1 MSLGL
6 EAVAMVSALLAALP
20 VAVMLLN
27 LPFYRSPRE
36 HPNGPDGAAVSVL
49 IPARDEAATIEAAV
63 LAALASRNVDL
74 EVVVLDDH
82 STDGTAAIVRTIA
95 AADPRV
101 RVARAPPLP
110 PGWSGKQHACATLAG
125 LARHPL
131 LVFVDADVRLAPD
144 ALARIAG
151 FMAARRLALASGF
164 PRQETGTLAEKLVI
178 PLMHLL
184 LLGYLPM
191 LGMRFTRMVAF
202 GAGCGQLIACD
213 AAAYRVAGGHGAI
226 RRSLHDGLSLPRAFR
241 RVGLRTDLFDA
252 TALARCRMYHGAGEV
267 WRGLSKNATEGM
279 ATPLGLPVW
288 TVLLAGG
295 HVLPFV
301 LLATGAGTTTSLTVP
316 LAATLAAALSLAAR
330 LSTAL
335 LFRQSLI
342 GALLHPVGV
351 AVLLAIQW
359 SALLRARLGR
369 PVPWR
374 GRTYLPE

>member
-1 MSLGL
+1 MSLDL
-6 EAVAMVSALLAALP
+6 EAVAIVSALLAGLP

-27 LPFYRSPRE
+27 LPFYRPPRE
-36 HPNGPDGAAVSVL
+36 RPPDGPDGAAVSVL

-63 LAALASRNVDL
+63 QAALASRNVDL

-82 STDGTAAIVRTIA
+82 STDGTADIVRMIA

-101 RVARAPPLP
+101 RVVPAPPLP
-110 PGWSGKQHACATLAG
+110 AGWSGKQHACATLAR

-144 ALARIAG
+144 ALVRIAG
-151 FMAARRLALASGF
+151 FVAARRLALASGF

-191 LGMRFTRMVAF
+191 LGMRFTRMVGF

-213 AAAYRVAGGHGAI
+213 AAAYRAAGGHGAI

-241 RVGLRTDLFDA
+241 RAGLRTDLFDA
-252 TALARCRMYHGAGEV
+252 NALARCRMYHGAGEV

-295 HVLPFV
+295 HLLPFL
-301 LLATGAGTTTSLTVP
+301 LLAAGTGT
-316 LAATLAAALSLAAR
+316 AAFPAAALAAALSLGAR
-330 LSTAL
+330 LSAAL

-342 GALLHPVGV
+342 GALLHPAGI
-351 AVLLAIQW
+351 AILLAIQW

-374 GRTYLPE
+374 GRAYLPE